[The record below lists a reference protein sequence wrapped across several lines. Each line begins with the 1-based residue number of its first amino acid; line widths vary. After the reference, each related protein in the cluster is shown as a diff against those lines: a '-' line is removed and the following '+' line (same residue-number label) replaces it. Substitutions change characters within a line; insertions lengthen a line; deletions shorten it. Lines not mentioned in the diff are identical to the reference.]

1 MQLNTVDING
11 VAVYQ
16 LAPFKEYRGGTDYA
30 TTFALTH
37 RFESRRWRIIG
48 SALTVL
54 SFLIVMSFFFLYVI
68 ASTIWPHPG
77 PWILAAGFVG
87 FLQSAG
93 IFLGLFVGLLI
104 WIIGSL
110 ALGMTLLSYGTAM
123 SEAVKK
129 GPEIRQRLIDWRP
142 REIIS
147 SVDFAFPFFV
157 SLIEATKTKEAY
169 DEVVTFFAGNPVAD
183 HNSRVQYH
191 QNPED
196 KRTTQL
202 AIIDAVEEF
211 VRVTKSEAVF
221 DFDQLREQAEVDYNE
236 AVKAQILKT
245 EKKLTKLRESIA

>member
-16 LAPFKEYRGGTDYA
+16 LVPFKEYRGGTDYA

-37 RFESRRWRIIG
+37 RFESRRWKIIG
-48 SALTVL
+48 SALTML
-54 SFLIVMSFFFLYVI
+54 SFLVVMSFFFLYLI
-68 ASTIWPHPG
+68 ASTIWPHSA
-77 PWILAAGFVG
+77 PWVLAAGFTG
-87 FLQSAG
+87 FLQGAG
-93 IFLGLFVGLLI
+93 IFLGLFVGLLV

-110 ALGMTLLSYGTAM
+110 AIGIKLMSYGTAM

-129 GPEIRQRLIDWRP
+129 GPEIRQRLINWRP

-147 SVDFAFPFFV
+147 SADFAFPFFV
-157 SLIEATKTKEAY
+157 SLIEAAKTKDSY

-183 HNSRVQYH
+183 HNSRIQYH
-191 QNPED
+191 QSHVD
-196 KRTTQL
+196 RRVTQL

-221 DFDQLREQAEVDYNE
+221 DFDQLREQTEVDYNS
-236 AVKAQILKT
+236 AIKAQILKT

>member
-1 MQLNTVDING
+1 MQLNTVNING

-16 LAPFKEYRGGTDYA
+16 LAPFKEYREGTDYA
-30 TTFALTH
+30 TTFALTN
-37 RFESRRWRIIG
+37 RFENKRWTLIG
-48 SALTVL
+48 GALTVL
-54 SFLIVMSFFFLYVI
+54 SFLIVISFFFLYLI
-68 ASTIWPHPG
+68 ASAIWPHSVPLV
-77 PWILAAGFVG
+77 LAGGFIG

-93 IFLGLFVGLLI
+93 IFLGFFVGLLV

-110 ALGMTLLSYGTAM
+110 ALGMTLMSYGTAM

-147 SVDFAFPFFV
+147 SVDFVFPFFA
-157 SLIEATKTKEAY
+157 SLIEAAKTKDAY

-183 HNSRVQYH
+183 HSSRVQYR
-191 QNPED
+191 QSPED
-196 KRTTQL
+196 RRATQL

-211 VRVTKSEAVF
+211 VRVTKPEAVF
-221 DFDQLREQAEVDYNE
+221 DFDQLREQTEVDYNN
-236 AVKAQILKT
+236 AIKAQILKT